1 MKASSPRYLEMLAK
15 RARSALRII
24 AGSRRS
30 KDFSEKSDQVGM
42 HKTRNR
48 LVDIER
54 RSKEGAKNDF
64 VFRRQPLFH
73 HMHFFF
79 FLSIP
84 FFSLVNKC
92 KANL

>member
-1 MKASSPRYLEMLAK
+1 M
-15 RARSALRII
+15 
-24 AGSRRS
+24 
-30 KDFSEKSDQVGM
+30 GM

-64 VFRRQPLFH
+64 VPRRQPLFH
-73 HMHFFF
+73 HIHFFLSL

-92 KANL
+92 RANL